1 MTDRRSVV
9 VIGAGVGGL
18 TAAYRLQQAGF
29 AVHVLEKGS
38 GPGGRVQTISRDGY
52 VFDQGADAITD
63 GYSEYIELAGDVGIG
78 DRLVATSPY
87 IGMVRDG
94 RIVELDCSRMMS
106 MAMTPL
112 LSWRAKLHLL
122 KGVLALK
129 RQPRVRAIPNMLEV
143 AHLDDPATSAAALSR
158 RLFGEEAATYLI
170 DPVTKLFNGTSA
182 ARCSLLD
189 VHISLVAAAHKP
201 MTLRGG
207 QAALPKAVAAQLD
220 VRYGV
225 AVTSVKTD
233 AGGRVVVSY
242 RDGDHQAHQ
251 LTADGCVIATQYDS
265 AEAIYPELARIWPKV
280 GRGVQPMALLKIQLA
295 YRTRTRSRAYVVQ
308 VPDVEDPELYCLFLD
323 HNKCSDRAPQG
334 CSLITVYTTNEV
346 TLRDLNAPDEKLVE
360 WARTRAERLM
370 PELRGHFDFPVISRW
385 PYMAQVN
392 YPGYYR
398 KAAADLKNLSPG
410 SPIQI
415 CCDIFSK
422 CGQETSVVQGNAAA
436 RALRGVLQARMA
448 PEPQGV

>member
-1 MTDRRSVV
+1 MTDRPSVV
-9 VIGAGVGGL
+9 VVGAGLGGL

-29 AVHVLEKGS
+29 AVQVLERAH
-38 GPGGRVQTISRDGY
+38 GPGGRVQTISRNGY
-52 VFDQGADAITD
+52 IFDQGADAITD
-63 GYSEYIELAGDVGIG
+63 GYDDYIALARDVGIG
-78 DRLVATSPY
+78 DRLVPARPY
-87 IGMVRDG
+87 IGMIRDG
-94 RIVELDCSRMMS
+94 RIIELDCSRMTS

-112 LSWRAKLHLL
+112 LSWHAKLQLL
-122 KGVLALK
+122 RGVLRLK
-129 RQPRVRAIPNMLEV
+129 RQPRVRVIAKMHEV
-143 AHLDDPATSAAALSR
+143 AHLDDPETSAAMLSR

-189 VHISLVAAAHKP
+189 VHISLVAASHKP

-207 QAALPKAVAAQLD
+207 QAALPQALAAQLSVQYGVTVVSVTTD
-220 VRYGV
+220 AQGKVVVRYG
-225 AVTSVKTD
+225 D
-233 AGGRVVVSY
+233 
-242 RDGDHQAHQ
+242 DDQQ
-251 LTADGCVIATQYDS
+251 LRQLHADGCVIATQYDS
-265 AEAIYPELARIWPKV
+265 AEAMHLELAQIWPQV

-295 YRTRTRSRAYVVQ
+295 YRTPTRAKAYVVQ
-308 VPDVEDPELYCLFLD
+308 VPDVEDPDLYCLFLD

-334 CSLITVYTTNEV
+334 CSLITVYTSNEA
-346 TLRDLNAPDEKLVE
+346 TLRNLHEPDETLVD

-370 PELRGHFDFPVISRW
+370 PELRGHFDFAVTSRW

-398 KAAADLKNLSPG
+398 KAAADLQNLSPE

-422 CGQETSVVQGNAAA
+422 CGQETSVVHGNAAA
-436 RALRGVLQARMA
+436 RALAHSLQRHAA
-448 PEPQGV
+448 PERQGV